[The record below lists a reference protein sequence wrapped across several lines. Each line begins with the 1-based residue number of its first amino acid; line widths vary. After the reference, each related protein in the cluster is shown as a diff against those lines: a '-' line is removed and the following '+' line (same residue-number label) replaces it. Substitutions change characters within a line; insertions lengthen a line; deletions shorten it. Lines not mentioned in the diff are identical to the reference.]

1 MILLALL
8 GILLGSY
15 ALLTILARFRRFG
28 WLEPGLRGRASLALL
43 FAFTGLGHFVKTDA
57 MAAMLPE
64 WVPLRVPLIHAT
76 GVLELAGA
84 VGLLVP
90 GLSRIAGWCLIAFL
104 VAAFPAN
111 VHAAVHRV
119 EMGGHESGPIYL
131 AVRGPFQALLVG
143 WAWWFAVRVPED
155 RRDRFAGPAPPA

>member
-1 MILLALL
+1 MILVVLL

-15 ALLTILARFRRFG
+15 ALLTTLARFPRFV
-28 WLEPGLRGRASLALL
+28 WLEPGLRGRVSLALL
-43 FAFTGLGHFVKTDA
+43 LAFTGLGHFVKTDA
-57 MAAMLPE
+57 MAAMLPA

-84 VGLLVP
+84 GGLLVP
-90 GLSRIAGWCLIAFL
+90 GLSRAAGWCIIAFL
-104 VAAFPAN
+104 VAVFPAN
-111 VHAAVHRV
+111 VYAALHRV

-131 AVRGPFQALLVG
+131 AVRGPFQALLAW

-155 RRDRFAGPAPPA
+155 RDRFAGPAPPA